1 MSTCSFICCLRLLDG
16 PSQQFQETLF
26 RYFNSIEKPIWHFT
40 LVRPKKKDSPLILG
54 LIEYCCNQFKGL
66 TQKFVWF
73 VVISSMNS
81 VLKIGRCWYV
91 QLLGFFLAKH
101 SRNPEIKERTLLAD
115 HSGVSQINKVKIK
128 EWNKD
133 YVQFSTFSYNILT
146 QNRYLLMLMN
156 AVCVL
161 R

>member
-1 MSTCSFICCLRLLDG
+1 MDLYNNFMNSF
-16 PSQQFQETLF
+16 SSFQIYWKNTDINEPQKEGLATK
-26 RYFNSIEKPIWHFT
+26 N
-40 LVRPKKKDSPLILG
+40 ILG
-54 LIEYCCNQFKGL
+54 LIEYCCNRFKGL

-101 SRNPEIKERTLLAD
+101 SRNPEIKERTII
-115 HSGVSQINKVKIK
+115 SWSFRVSQITKVRIR
-128 EWNKD
+128 EWRKD

-146 QNRYLLMLMN
+146 KHRY
-156 AVCVL
+156 A